1 MPLLRGAASRARPIP
16 AIAGIVPQLVLE
28 SNIFLKVMLLY
39 YMARSILLPGEGRR
53 HVTARPEEEIMIGFA
68 GGRVVVTGAGGGVG
82 TALVK
87 VLADCGASVVACDR
101 EGTDLAGAAEC
112 HYFDLLDD
120 AAVAGA
126 AERIVRGGAPMAVI
140 SNAGWTRAETLADVT
155 TEALDKEM
163 DLNFRSAALL
173 SNALLP
179 AMRDRPSG
187 AAFVFVSSVN
197 ALAHCGNPAYSAA
210 KAALNAWMRAI
221 ATEEGKNGVR
231 ANVVVPGSI
240 RTGAWDHRIAEKPGI
255 LAAVSRLYPL
265 GRLVEPV
272 EVARAAAFLASPAA
286 SGITGVTLNVDAGLM
301 AGNLPFLEQIS
312 T

>member
-1 MPLLRGAASRARPIP
+1 VKTVRAGDAAGREDRRSRATPDREEDIMIDFGGDRVVLTGAA
-16 AIAGIVPQLVLE
+16 
-28 SNIFLKVMLLY
+28 
-39 YMARSILLPGEGRR
+39 
-53 HVTARPEEEIMIGFA
+53 
-68 GGRVVVTGAGGGVG
+68 GGVG
-82 TALVK
+82 SALVK
-87 VLADCGASVVACDR
+87 VLSACGARVVACDR
-101 EGTDLAGAAEC
+101 EGTDLTAEGIVERY
-112 HYFDLLDD
+112 HFDLLDD
-120 AAVAGA
+120 TAVADTA
-126 AERIVRGGAPMAVI
+126 AQIKRGEPPAAVI

-155 TEALDKEM
+155 TETLDREM

-173 SNALLP
+173 TSALLP
-179 AMRDRPSG
+179 LMRNRSSG

-197 ALAHCGNPAYSAA
+197 ALSHCGNPAYSAA

-231 ANVVVPGSI
+231 ANAVVPGSI
-240 RTGAWDHRIAEKPGI
+240 RTGAWDHRIAEKPDI

-265 GRLVEPV
+265 GRLVEPA

-312 T
+312 S